1 MVYHAELDQKWP
13 IEDWGNCVNVSYLE
27 MEPPFYVVI
36 QATRRSRRLKADGRQ
51 YLTTIQLL
59 FKTLS
64 TGPTPGIKPT
74 TSRFAVKRSSHW
86 ANPTSDKHDKILYYC
101 WFARDVTAAILLV
114 KNKSNSLLWELNSIF
129 M

>member
-36 QATRRSRRLKADGRQ
+36 RA
-51 YLTTIQLL
+51 I

-64 TGPTPGIKPT
+64 TGPTPGMKPT

>member
-1 MVYHAELDQKWP
+1 MVYHAELYQKWP

-36 QATRRSRRLKADGRQ
+36 QATRRSSRLKADGRQ
-51 YLTTIQLL
+51 YLTIIQLL

-86 ANPTSDKHDKILYYC
+86 ANPASDKHDKYC
-101 WFARDVTAAILLV
+101 TIAGLHVTSRRPYGWSRTKAILSSE
-114 KNKSNSLLWELNSIF
+114 N
-129 M
+129 